1 MSGVRREVGVAGLDM
16 LTCRWELKPGGP
28 VGSQQGVDSRVRD
41 QKQSPGPSNLR
52 MAWRTGEPAKEIE
65 GAVGE
70 VRGEPTLVMFWKQK
84 GAKFILHQ
92 WECSSVL
99 FSSGRQLCLLVCV
112 PSSQDCS

>member
-28 VGSQQGVDSRVRD
+28 VGSQQGADSRVRD
-41 QKQSPGPSNLR
+41 QNQSSGPSNLR
-52 MAWRTGEPAKEIE
+52 VTWRTGESAKEIE

-84 GAKFILHQ
+84 GGKCIPCW

-99 FSSGRQLCLLVCV
+99 FSSGLQLRLLVCV